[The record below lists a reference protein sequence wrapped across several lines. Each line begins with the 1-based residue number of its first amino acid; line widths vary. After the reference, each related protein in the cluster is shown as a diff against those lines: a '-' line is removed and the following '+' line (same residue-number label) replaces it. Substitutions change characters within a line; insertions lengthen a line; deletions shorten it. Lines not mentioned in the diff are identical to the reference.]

1 MNSELNLA
9 YTTRDKSVM
18 TISQL
23 PLLFFIGL
31 SLTTLFALISG
42 CEKSVSMEYRPVA
55 LAEELSQPRET
66 PVAQEDGG
74 LEVVTLGSGC
84 FWCTEA
90 VFRELKGVKS
100 AVSGYSG
107 GKVDNPTYKAV
118 CSGTTGHA
126 EVIQVT
132 FDPQQIAF
140 TDILKAFW
148 ETHDPTTLNRQGAD
162 VGTQYRSAI
171 FYHNEKQKEEAAS
184 YKKQLD
190 ASGQFKSP
198 IVTEITKFEKFYP
211 AENYHQD
218 YFKLNPENQYCQYV
232 IRPKLEKFRSKFADK
247 LKKAE
252 PEKE

>member
-1 MNSELNLA
+1 
-9 YTTRDKSVM
+9 M

-23 PLLFFIGL
+23 PLLLFFGFT
-31 SLTTLFALISG
+31 LTALFTLISG
-42 CEKSVSMEYRPVA
+42 CEKSISLEDRPVA
-55 LAEELSQPRET
+55 MASEQPQSQASPA
-66 PVAQEDGG
+66 AQEEEG

-107 GKVDNPTYKAV
+107 GKIDNPTYKAV

-132 FDPQQIAF
+132 FDPQQISF
-140 TDILKAFW
+140 TDLLKAFW

-171 FYHNEKQKEEAAS
+171 FYHNEQQKEAAIA

-190 ASGQFKSP
+190 DSGQFKSP
-198 IVTEITKFEKFYP
+198 IVTEITEFDKFYP
-211 AENYHQD
+211 AEDYHQD

-232 IRPKLEKFRSKFADK
+232 IRPKLEKFRSKFSDK

-252 PEKE
+252 SEEK

>member
-1 MNSELNLA
+1 
-9 YTTRDKSVM
+9 M

-23 PLLFFIGL
+23 PLLLFIGL
-31 SLTTLFALISG
+31 SLTTLFTLISG
-42 CEKSVSMEYRPVA
+42 CEKSISMEDRPVA
-55 LAEELSQPRET
+55 ITEEQPQSPET
-66 PVAQEDGG
+66 PVAQAKDG

-90 VFRELKGVKS
+90 VFRELKGVKA

-107 GKVDNPTYKAV
+107 GKIDNPTYKAV

-162 VGTQYRSAI
+162 VGTQYRSAV
-171 FYHNEKQKEEAAS
+171 FYHNEKQKEEATA

-190 ASGQFKSP
+190 ESGQFKSP
-198 IVTEITKFEKFYP
+198 IVTEITEFDKFYP